1 MFELPKYGAIDIGSN
16 AVRLL
21 IAHVSPFNGDFQ
33 IKKESLIRVPVR
45 LGEDAFFHQGIT
57 PEREARLIHTLQAYN
72 HLIKAHG
79 LVAYKACATA
89 ALREAQNG
97 PEIIEKIKQKAGIKI
112 DLITG
117 AQEAQLIAA
126 NLATIFPL
134 ARRNYLFIDL
144 GGGSTE
150 LSICKSGIITQS
162 QSFKLGTLKILHN
175 QDNSAE
181 WNAMKLWIESNALPL
196 KNLHVVGT
204 GGNINKLSKIFG
216 KRENTPVPISFLH
229 QMLHLFST
237 LSVEERIE
245 IYNLNPSRADVI
257 IPALNVFI
265 TILNELKSTKILVP
279 RVGLVDAIVRDL
291 HITRLNKKA

>member
-21 IAHVSPFNGDFQ
+21 VAHVSPFNGDFQ

-45 LGEDAFFHQGIT
+45 LGEDAFFHKGIT
-57 PEREARLIHTLQAYN
+57 PAREARLIHTLQAYK

-89 ALREAQNG
+89 ALREAENG
-97 PEIIEKIKQKAGIKI
+97 PEIIEKIREKAGIKI

-117 AQEAQLIAA
+117 AEEAQLIAA
-126 NLATIFPL
+126 NLSTIFPL

-175 QDNSAE
+175 QDNTSE
-181 WNAMKLWIESNALPL
+181 WQAMKLWIKTNALSL

-216 KRENTPVPISFLH
+216 KKENAPVPISFLY
-229 QMLHLFST
+229 QMLDL
-237 LSVEERIE
+237 LSPLTVEERIE
-245 IYNLNPSRADVI
+245 NYSLNPSRADVI

-265 TILNELKSTKILVP
+265 TILNELNSTKILVP

-291 HITRLNKKA
+291 HIERMKKLA